1 MQRQIVYFL
10 IVAIL
15 VAVFALTNSQIMT
28 VRLFFWTYELS
39 GALVILFSVALGA
52 LLVVALN
59 AVSYF
64 KHKLLVRDLTNEN
77 QKLKLEL
84 EKATNKLEQTAQ
96 QVENLKAQV
105 NQTSYDQEK
114 TSATY

>member
-1 MQRQIVYFL
+1 MQRQIVLFL

-15 VAVFALTNSQIMT
+15 VAVFALTNSQMMT

-64 KHKLLVRDLTNEN
+64 KHKLNVRDLTHQN
-77 QKLKLEL
+77 QKLKLEVESL
-84 EKATNKLEQTAQ
+84 NSKVEQKAQE
-96 QVENLKAQV
+96 VENLKAQA
-105 NQTSYDQEK
+105 NQSAFDQVEN
-114 TSATY
+114 TTTY